1 MVEAVGIENSAF
13 RADPGNYRESQ
24 ETRSRA
30 TGIKTRGKALSG
42 KRFANWQ
49 NRTPRRTQGRADVGD
64 VPTAETLGTLAR
76 KVLSSSRHAESRE
89 LARAVSAAPG
99 TSERRQVTTQSSDP
113 VGARSDKRRVA
124 ERDAVFFL
132 EEQAELDAADGQDGL
147 RRVVRRVENELQ
159 VRRHPEVLGE
169 QDLPVGFDAVLVA

>member
-1 MVEAVGIENSAF
+1 MGPCVVC
-13 RADPGNYRESQ
+13 
-24 ETRSRA
+24 RSRSRPISLGA
-30 TGIKTRGKALSG
+30 SEACVRRLVRGV
-42 KRFANWQ
+42 ANLAS
-49 NRTPRRTQGRADVGD
+49 TQGRADVGET
-64 VPTAETLGTLAR
+64 PTAQTLGTLAR

-89 LARAVSAAPG
+89 LARAVSAVAG